1 MRIVIFVGSLGTG
14 GAERVAVWLA
24 GALQSHG
31 HVVSVLTLAPTGQDA
46 YPISDGVDRASIDSF
61 GAHRGVLA
69 KLWATLT
76 RILRLRRYLRAR
88 KADAVVAFM
97 TQESV
102 MAILAT
108 RGTSV
113 RCIVSE
119 RNAPWHRSAPT
130 VWGWGRRLFYRR
142 ADAVVAQTEAV
153 ADWLIRMTGT
163 KNTTIIPNA
172 VISTTMGNDVVV
184 SPDAAVL
191 PSRKVL
197 LAVGSKPH
205 QKGFDILV
213 DVFHELADE
222 LADWDLVILGLE
234 AEGTRQTPQTREL
247 VKDIEKRGLSRRVY
261 LPGRVGNMQDWY
273 ARATM
278 FVLSSR
284 FEGMP
289 NALIEAMAAGIAAIA
304 FDCPTGPGEL
314 IADGEN
320 GILVPPADRDGLLA
334 AVRNLACDHALRAT
348 IATRARDICITH
360 EPTRIASLWE
370 GAITGATKADAPE
383 HPEDRRR
390 TV

>member
-24 GALQSHG
+24 GALQAHG
-31 HVVSVLTLAPTGQDA
+31 HVAYVLTLAPTGQDA
-46 YPISDGVDRASIDSF
+46 YPIPDGVERASIDSF
-61 GAHRGVLA
+61 GAHFGVLA

-88 KADAVVAFM
+88 KANAVVAFM

-119 RNAPWHRSAPT
+119 RNAPWHRSVPT
-130 VWGWGRRLFYRR
+130 VWGWGRRLVYRR

-153 ADWLIRMTGT
+153 ADWLVRTTGT
-163 KNTTIIPNA
+163 KNTTTIPNA

-184 SPDAAVL
+184 SPDAVVL

-213 DVFHELADE
+213 DVFHELAVE

-234 AEGTRQTPQTREL
+234 AEASRQTPQTREL
-247 VKDIEKRGLSRRVY
+247 VKDIEKRGLSRRVH

-273 ARATM
+273 ARATI

-289 NALIEAMAAGIAAIA
+289 NALIEAMAAGRAAVA

-314 IADGEN
+314 ITDGEN
-320 GILVPPADRDGLLA
+320 GLLVPSTDRDGLLA
-334 AVRNLACDHALRAT
+334 AVRNLACDDARRAT
-348 IATRARDICITH
+348 IAARARGICKTH
-360 EPTRIASLWE
+360 EPARIAALWE
-370 GAITGATKADAPE
+370 GVITGVSNGAVPGQSE
-383 HPEDRRR
+383 IRRR